1 MKQWLLI
8 LFMFGLCLPT
18 TKVARAGEIRITDP
32 WIREAP
38 AVAQVLAAFMT
49 ISNDSRQSVQ
59 LEAASS
65 TDFSTVEI
73 HRSMTHAGMAHMMK
87 QSSLEIE
94 GGGSVALRPGG
105 YHLMLMKPKRSLPAG
120 TEVTLQL
127 SFDNGETIDVT
138 AVVRKQ

>member
-8 LFMFGLCLPT
+8 LFLFGLFLPT
-18 TKVARAGEIRITDP
+18 AKAAQTSEIRVIDP

-38 AVAQVLAAFMT
+38 AAAQVLAAFMT
-49 ISNDSRQSVQ
+49 ISNESRQSVQ

-87 QSSLEIE
+87 QSSLQIE
-94 GGGSVALRPGG
+94 GG
-105 YHLMLMKPKRSLPAG
+105 KRRTQARRLSPHVDETEAISAG
-120 TEVTLQL
+120 RHRSHHTTL
-127 SFDNGETIDVT
+127 F
-138 AVVRKQ
+138 